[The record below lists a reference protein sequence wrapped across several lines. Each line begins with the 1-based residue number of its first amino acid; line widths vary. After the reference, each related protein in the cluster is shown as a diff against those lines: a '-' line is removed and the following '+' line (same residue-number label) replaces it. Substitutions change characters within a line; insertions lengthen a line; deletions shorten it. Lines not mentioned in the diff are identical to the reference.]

1 LRSLEDVQQGYC
13 RLISR
18 NVPPVL
24 AAGSNFVANADA
36 YGQDSGKDF
45 AETDHRGSPMTEH
58 YDTLETRGPAVREAD
73 LFSRLPGVL
82 RKAMTAP
89 GYAGHLGNIDPASI
103 TSRAELARLPLLR
116 KSDLPAL
123 HKAAPPFGGL
133 VAGLPGS
140 FGRLFTSPG
149 PIFEPEPVHAD
160 PWRGARALFAAGFRP
175 GDVVLNTFSYHLT
188 PGGFIFDASARALGC
203 AVIPAGPG
211 NTDAQFEL
219 IEAYRPVGYSG
230 TPDFLK
236 ILLDAAGRDVS
247 SIKRA
252 LVSGAAFPTSLQEEI
267 KLRGVD
273 AYQAF
278 GTADLGLIAFETP
291 ARGGMVVNE
300 DLIMEIVRPGTGD
313 PVAEGDVGEIVVTS
327 LDLHHPWIR
336 LALGDLT
343 AVLPGQSPCGRSN
356 MRIRGW
362 MGRADQTTKV
372 KGMFVRPEQVAEIGN
387 RHPELERL
395 RLVVTREGETD
406 AMTLRAECG
415 SPGEALRSEIAATLR
430 AVTKLQGDVELVVSG
445 SLPKDGKVIA
455 DERKVDRA

>member
-1 LRSLEDVQQGYC
+1 M
-13 RLISR
+13 
-18 NVPPVL
+18 
-24 AAGSNFVANADA
+24 
-36 YGQDSGKDF
+36 
-45 AETDHRGSPMTEH
+45 TDH
-58 YDTLETRGPAVREAD
+58 YDALETRNPAEREAD
-73 LFSRLPGVL
+73 LFSRLPDVL
-82 RKAMTAP
+82 RKAMA
-89 GYAGHLGNIDPASI
+89 APASAEHLQGTDPTTV
-103 TSRAELARLPLLR
+103 TSP
-116 KSDLPAL
+116 
-123 HKAAPPFGGL
+123 
-133 VAGLPGS
+133 PGS

-149 PIFEPEPVHAD
+149 PIFEPEPTHAD

-211 NTDAQFEL
+211 NTEAQFEL

-236 ILLDAAGRDVS
+236 ILLDAASTAGRDVS
-247 SIKRA
+247 SITRA
-252 LVSGAAFPTSLQEEI
+252 LVSGAAFPKSLQDEI
-267 KLRGVD
+267 KSRGVD

-278 GTADLGLIAFETP
+278 GTADLGLIAFETS
-291 ARGGMVVNE
+291 AREGMVVNE

-343 AVLPGQSPCGRSN
+343 ASLPGNSPCGRSN
-356 MRIRGW
+356 MRIKGW

-372 KGMFVRPEQVAEIGN
+372 KGMFVRPEQIAEIGK
-387 RHPELERL
+387 RHPELGRL

-406 AMTLRAECG
+406 VMTLKAEAANAD
-415 SPGEALRSEIAATLR
+415 PKLQEAVTATLR
-430 AVTKLQGDVELVVSG
+430 GVTKLSGTVELVPTG
-445 SLPKDGKVIA
+445 SLPNDGKVIA
-455 DERKVDRA
+455 DDRG